1 MISKEVKSKKAIVYR
16 TVIRKPELQEILKD
30 VLDSYQSG
38 KNVVLSV
45 KVL

>member
-1 MISKEVKSKKAIVYR
+1 MISKEVKSKKETVYR
-16 TVIRKPELQEILKD
+16 TVLRKPELQEVLKD